1 MQQSDKTE
9 NNRHCF
15 KINKDF
21 FPLFIT
27 ENIQLS
33 FATYSNFDEKSILFR
48 GGGGGGITKLD
59 NRKFCGVGCMTSTPG
74 MEIIGVW
81 VV

>member
-15 KINKDF
+15 KMNKKIF

-33 FATYSNFDEKSILFR
+33 FATYSIFDEKSILFR
-48 GGGGGGITKLD
+48 GGITKLD